1 MDWLSRYVAGE
12 HETVWAEMVAV
23 GADIVDRAD
32 LLLEAEAVTDE
43 TMHRVRRNLDVLESR
58 LRAAGYR
65 FAADEDE
72 DWPHQP
78 REQPTDDAL
87 DIIESIEAKIRGRF
101 PVSVRSFIANVGW
114 VDFNGE
120 LPGWSPQYVD
130 GLQVHTD
137 LNGLGDLLLDMI
149 EHPYYEDDDGELAG
163 KAHLELSADHLHKA
177 DISGGPPYGLAVPD
191 ASADGRWLYDSLH
204 PAHGFVGYLRAVIA
218 DGGLPGWRRT
228 PGDTPPALLDKLVAD
243 LLPF

>member
-12 HETVWAEMVAV
+12 HEVVWAEMVAV
-23 GADIVDRAD
+23 GASIVDRAD
-32 LLLEAEAVTDE
+32 LLREAEAVADE
-43 TMHRVRRNLDVLESR
+43 TMRRVRQNIDVLEGR

-72 DWPHQP
+72 NWPHQT
-78 REQPTDDAL
+78 RAQPAADAL
-87 DIIESIEAKIRGRF
+87 KIIEAVEAMIGGRF
-101 PVSVRSFIANVGW
+101 PISIRSFIVNVGW

-130 GLQVHTD
+130 GLQVLTSLDD
-137 LNGLGDLLLDMI
+137 LGELLLDMI
-149 EHPYYEDDDGELAG
+149 EQGYYDADEPQAG

-177 DISGGPPYGLAVPD
+177 DISGGPPYGVAVPD
-191 ASADGRWLYDSLH
+191 ASADGAWLYDSLH
-204 PAHGFVGYLRAVIA
+204 PDHGFVGYLREVIA
-218 DGGLPGWRRT
+218 DGGLPGWRRA
-228 PGDTPPALLDKLVAD
+228 PGDTPPPLLDHLVAD